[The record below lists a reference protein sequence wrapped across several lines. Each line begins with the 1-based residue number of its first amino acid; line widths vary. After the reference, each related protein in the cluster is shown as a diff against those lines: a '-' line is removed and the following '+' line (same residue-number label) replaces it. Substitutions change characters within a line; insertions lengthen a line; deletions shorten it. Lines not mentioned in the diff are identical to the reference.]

1 MLNKIEQ
8 AFNIEKVTK
17 SVDHKKVLYELYTQ
31 RPSKS
36 KISATD
42 TLTFEEHEKFVENHP
57 YRFWF
62 LIKIKTRYVG
72 TFYVTHDNH
81 LGISLMDKFQ
91 DLFES
96 VVNFILKNFDPL
108 PAIPS
113 SRASGFNINVSA
125 NDKKYLRK
133 LDQLGISPYQF
144 TFKLTK
150 F

>member
-1 MLNKIEQ
+1 MFK
-8 AFNIEKVTK
+8 
-17 SVDHKKVLYELYTQ
+17 YTQ
-31 RPSKS
+31 RPTKS